1 MNRVL
6 WALMVLALLGG
17 DGFGKDRKMIV
28 PLKAGD
34 LDLLARVV
42 WAEARSE
49 PFEGQCAIVWVII
62 NRLKRER
69 GRFPNSIQ
77 AIIRQPFAFS
87 CFNSSDPQCL
97 KVKTVSEADP
107 TFVEAMRVAMDVMT
121 GKVPSPIAGADH
133 YHVSSMKNPPA
144 WAKKMTLVKKLGS
157 HSFFSELPVK

>member
-6 WALMVLALLGG
+6 WALVVLALLAG
-17 DGFGKDRKMIV
+17 DGFSKGGKMIV

-77 AIIRQPFAFS
+77 AIIKQPFAFS
-87 CFNSSDPQCL
+87 CFNSSDPQCR

-107 TFVEAMRVAMDVMT
+107 TFVEAMRVSMDVMT
-121 GKVPSPIAGADH
+121 GKVPSPVGKADH
-133 YHVSSMKNPPA
+133 YYLTGMQNPPA
-144 WAKKMTLVKKLGS
+144 WAKKMTLIKRLGS
-157 HSFFSELPVK
+157 HSFYSELP